1 MAPLF
6 AKLILPERIAFVCAG
21 AICVHAGPDQPSQ
34 KLVSLLF
41 LSSSY
46 GSGPL
51 EGCRS

>member
-6 AKLILPERIAFVCAG
+6 ARLILPERIAFVCAG

-34 KLVSLLF
+34 KLVSRLF